1 MKQNFKNMNKWQV
14 LSMLLFVLA
23 IISGGGAMATAD
35 LVESPV
41 NNPGPDASD
50 PSDGSHTAGNDPAD
64 PDVNDRMIPGDG
76 FAGQDTT
83 GSQASSSQQ
92 TLQENIDDEWD
103 TNLTQFQ
110 PWRNPMLSIAR
121 KVARKQKINN
131 WYVKHGKV
139 GGETLDGKTKADIAS
154 AAVITLTPSNFSGSL
169 KPFYKHSTIM
179 VPSIPGYKRGSAS
192 EVEGGLMLYVIES
205 NGKDSVKCQAVNGP
219 LNTSGGV
226 TTASDNLD
234 DMVCPAIPSGTYMCA
249 GATACSESQLLV
261 APENFQPR
269 EEDFYVQ
276 KKLLNIL
283 FTEDFEK
290 AKKRVPIK
298 VSDIKADAIY
308 KYNMR
313 AERTYWYGTQSRFWT
328 THKDGS
334 EELVYTTKGI
344 LWQLTNTYAITR
356 GKVTLSD
363 LIAISKLQH
372 TTFSQSDHSYAFCG
386 KNFMEWLLKVDME
399 DNKRIIAFS
408 DVRDLDL
415 DFKRLKTTFGTT
427 DFTYDKGLDM
437 LGLEDACVVL
447 DLKGATRYVKTAE
460 KERTNDMSKG
470 AGEIRDAKRIIHEEA
485 DGIALRGYNSI
496 FVAPTD
502 IAFSLPDSQ
511 IRSSVVSS
519 ATFPENPSAGMI
531 VALTAPVVI
540 TTTETVEEE
549 EVETTTTYEAGTVW
563 EYKNSAWTEYTGYT
577 TAV

>member
-1 MKQNFKNMNKWQV
+1 MKKYFDNMNKWQV
-14 LSMLLFVLA
+14 LNALLFVLA
-23 IISGGGAMATAD
+23 IVSGGGAMAMPAD
-35 LVESPV
+35 MVESPI

-76 FAGQDTT
+76 FMGQDTT
-83 GSQASSSQQ
+83 GTQASSSQQ
-92 TLQENIDDEWD
+92 TKQENIDDEWD

-121 KVARKQKINN
+121 KVARKQKISN
-131 WYVKHGKV
+131 WMVKHGKV
-139 GGETLDGKTKADIAS
+139 GGETLDGKTKANIAS
-154 AAVITLTPSNFSGSL
+154 AAVITLTPQNFSGNL

-179 VPSIPGYKRGSAS
+179 VPSVPGYKRGSSS
-192 EVEGGLMLYVIES
+192 EIEGGLMLYVIDS
-205 NGKDSVKCQAVNGP
+205 NGKDAVKCQAVNGP
-219 LNTSGGV
+219 LASGV
-226 TTASDNLD
+226 TAASDNLD
-234 DMVCPAIPSGTYMCA
+234 DMVCPAIPAGTYMCA

-269 EEDFYVQ
+269 EEEFYVQ
-276 KKLLNIL
+276 KKLLNIV

-290 AKKRVPIK
+290 VKKRVPIK
-298 VSDIKADAIY
+298 VADIKADAIY

-334 EELVYTTKGI
+334 EELTYTTKGV
-344 LWQLTNTYAITR
+344 LWQLTNTYAIER

-399 DNKRIIAFS
+399 DNKRIISFS
-408 DVRDLDL
+408 DVRNLDL

-427 DFTYDKGLDM
+427 DFTYDQGLDM

-502 IAFSLPDSQ
+502 IAFKLPDTQ

-519 ATFPENPSAGMI
+519 PVLPANPTAGMI
-531 VALTAPVVI
+531 VALTAPVEV
-540 TTTETVEEE
+540 TTGSGQNAV
-549 EVETTTTYEAGTVW
+549 TTTYEAGTVL
-563 EYKNSAWTEYTGYT
+563 EYSNGAWAEYTGYT

>member
-1 MKQNFKNMNKWQV
+1 MFLTNREKEMKKYFENVNKWQV
-14 LSMLLFVLA
+14 LSMLLFVMA
-23 IISGGGAMATAD
+23 IAFGGGAMAMPAD
-35 LVESPV
+35 MVESPI
-41 NNPGPDASD
+41 NNPGPDSSD
-50 PSDGSHTAGNDPAD
+50 TTTGAHTAGNDPAD

-76 FAGQDTT
+76 YMGQDTT

-92 TLQENIDDEWD
+92 TKQENIDDEWD

-121 KVARKQKINN
+121 KVARKQKISN
-131 WYVKHGKV
+131 WMVKHGKV
-139 GGETLDGKTKADIAS
+139 GGETLDGKTKTAIA
-154 AAVITLTPSNFSGSL
+154 AGDVITLTPQNFSGSL
-169 KPFYKHSTIM
+169 RPFYKHSTIM
-179 VPSIPGYKRGSAS
+179 VPKVPGYKRGSSS
-192 EVEGGLMLYVIES
+192 EIEGGLMLYVIDS

-219 LNTSGGV
+219 LKDGV
-226 TTASDNLD
+226 TSPSDNLD
-234 DMVCPAIPSGTYMCA
+234 DMTCPAIPAGTYMCA

-269 EEDFYVQ
+269 EEEFYVQ
-276 KKLLNIL
+276 KKLLNIV

-290 AKKRVPIK
+290 AKKRVPIQ

-334 EELVYTTKGI
+334 EELVYTTKGC
-344 LWQLTNTYAITR
+344 LWQLTNTYAVQRGEVTR
-356 GKVTLSD
+356 GD

-372 TTFSQSDHSYAFCG
+372 TTFSQSDHSYAFMG
-386 KNFMEWLLKVDME
+386 KNFTEWVLNMDLGKDNIVNIRDYHDDELK
-399 DNKRIIAFS
+399 
-408 DVRDLDL
+408 L

-427 DFTYDKGLDM
+427 DFIYDKGLDM
-437 LGLEDACVVL
+437 LGLEDACVIL
-447 DLKGATRYVKTAE
+447 DLNGATRYVKTAE

-502 IAFSLPDSQ
+502 IAFALPDSQ
-511 IRSSVVSS
+511 IRSNVVSS
-519 ATFPENPSAGMI
+519 ATLPANPTAGMI
-531 VALTAPVVI
+531 VALTA
-540 TTTETVEEE
+540 TVEQGG
-549 EVETTTTYEAGTVW
+549 TTYEAGTVW
-563 EYKNSAWTEYTGYT
+563 EYKNNAWAEYTGYT